1 MRAAPAH
8 TMGATLTVGG
18 MTCPVEDS
26 GYDLIDIEVRP
37 GA

>member
-1 MRAAPAH
+1 
-8 TMGATLTVGG
+8 MGATLRVGG
-18 MTCPVEDS
+18 MTCPAEDV